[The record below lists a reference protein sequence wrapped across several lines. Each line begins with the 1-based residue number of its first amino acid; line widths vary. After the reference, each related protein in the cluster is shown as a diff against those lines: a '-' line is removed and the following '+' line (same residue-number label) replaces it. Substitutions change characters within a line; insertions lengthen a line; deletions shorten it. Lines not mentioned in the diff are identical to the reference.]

1 VREPLAS
8 WRAAPLRAVA
18 VAVAGEPAAAVAPE
32 PALPS
37 PAPAGEEETLAAL
50 AAGSEAAL
58 RSVYREH
65 QEHVRAFARRLVGDD
80 GSAEDLVQEVFVCLP
95 RATRRFRGE
104 SSLRSFLI
112 SMAINHARHF
122 VRAAARRRAA
132 TARYA
137 REAPPARPQIE
148 DRVERQQMAD
158 ALVQALDSLPL
169 DQRIA
174 FILCEVE
181 ERTSTQAA
189 ALVGTS
195 NGTLRAR
202 LHHAKRKLRA
212 RLLELGYG
220 QEGAR

>member
-32 PALPS
+32 PAPAS

-137 REAPPARPQIE
+137 REAPPARPQ
-148 DRVERQQMAD
+148 MAD
-158 ALVQALDSLPL
+158 ALVQALDALPL

>member
-1 VREPLAS
+1 LSEPLAS
-8 WRAAPLRAVA
+8 LRVAARPDLA
-18 VAVAGEPAAAVAPE
+18 EPSRPE
-32 PALPS
+32 PA
-37 PAPAGEEETLAAL
+37 AGEEETIAAL
-50 AAGSEAAL
+50 AAGSESAL
-58 RSVYREH
+58 RHSYREH
-65 QEHVRAFARRLVGDD
+65 QAHVRVFARRLVGDD
-80 GSAEDLVQEVFVCLP
+80 GAAEDLVQEVFVRLP
-95 RATRRFRGE
+95 RAVRRFRGDG
-104 SSLRSFLI
+104 SLRSFLI

-132 TARYA
+132 TSRYA
-137 REAPPARPQIE
+137 REATGSGQLQE

-158 ALVQALDSLPL
+158 ALVQALDALPL

-181 ERTSTQAA
+181 ERTSAQAA

-202 LHHAKRKLRA
+202 LFHARRKLRA

-220 QEGAR
+220 EEAGR